1 MYCNYF
7 LRLRVWHSS
16 WNNANYLAEPE
27 AKKARLECEKPEED
41 SASEPLVVG
50 TIHVHSPSNGKMVLD
65 MAYES
70 GSMGKSAVVEL
81 SQFFKNRLNVNHSNE
96 KCKNAR

>member
-1 MYCNYF
+1 
-7 LRLRVWHSS
+7 
-16 WNNANYLAEPE
+16 
-27 AKKARLECEKPEED
+27 LECEEREND
-41 SASEPLVVG
+41 SFPEPLVVG
-50 TIHVHSPSNGKMVLD
+50 NLHVHFLIDGKMVLD

>member
-1 MYCNYF
+1 LNDF
-7 LRLRVWHSS
+7 S
-16 WNNANYLAEPE
+16 EPE
-27 AKKARLECEKPEED
+27 AKKARLECEMPKED
-41 SASEPLVVG
+41 LASEPLVVG
-50 TIHVHSPSNGKMVLD
+50 NIHVHCPSDGKMVLD